1 MTMKVSAGVAL
12 ALSALLAPGPAA
24 FGAEGDPPWGLVSL
38 MAQLREVKEARAH
51 FTERK
56 YAAMLTAPLETA
68 GTLSYVAP
76 DRLEKITL
84 APAPESIVLDHD
96 VLTGIQADGDRFSV
110 SLGDHPEIGAL
121 VEGVR
126 STMAGDL
133 ATLGRYYSIAF
144 DGNPSDWHLALTP
157 LDRSVRDKVDAI
169 RIDGAG
175 ARLTAIEVHERDGD
189 RSEMIV
195 TPDAP

>member
-1 MTMKVSAGVAL
+1 MRFSAGL
-12 ALSALLAPGPAA
+12 ALTLAGLLAPI
-24 FGAEGDPPWGLVSL
+24 GAGADAPWGLVSL
-38 MAQLREVKEARAH
+38 MAKLHEVREARAH

-56 YAAMLTAPLETA
+56 YAAMLTAPLETS

-84 APAPESIVLDHD
+84 APAPESIVLHD
-96 VLTGIQADGDRFSV
+96 DLLTGTEADGKHFSLSLKDR
-110 SLGDHPEIGAL
+110 PEIAAL

-133 ATLGRYYSIAF
+133 ATLDRYYSIAF
-144 DGNPSDWHLALTP
+144 EGNPADWHLALTP

-175 ARLTAIEVHERDGD
+175 TQLTAIEVHEKDGD
-189 RSEMIV
+189 RSEMVV
-195 TPDAP
+195 TPDGP

>member
-1 MTMKVSAGVAL
+1 MKGFAVSALV
-12 ALSALLAPGPAA
+12 LSALLASGGTASA
-24 FGAEGDPPWGLVSL
+24 TEGEAPWGLVSL
-38 MAQLREVKEARAH
+38 MAKLHAVPAAKAH

-56 YAAMLTAPLETA
+56 YAAMLTAPLETS

-84 APAPESIVLDHD
+84 APAPESIELQHD
-96 VLTGIQADGDRFSV
+96 LLTGTQANGDHFSV

-121 VEGVR
+121 VEGIR

-144 DGNPSDWHLALTP
+144 DGNPADWHLALTP

-169 RIDGAG
+169 RIAGAG
-175 ARLTAIEVHERDGD
+175 TQLRAIEVHERDGD

-195 TPDAP
+195 TPDGP

>member
-1 MTMKVSAGVAL
+1 MRFSAGL
-12 ALSALLAPGPAA
+12 ALTLGALLASGGVAA
-24 FGAEGDPPWGLVSL
+24 SAEGAAPWGLVSL
-38 MAQLREVKEARAH
+38 MAQLHEVKAARAH

-56 YAAMLTAPLETA
+56 YAAMLTAPLETS

-84 APAPESIVLDHD
+84 APAPESIVLQDE
-96 VLTGIQADGDRFSV
+96 VLTGTQANGDHFSV
-110 SLGDHPEIGAL
+110 SLGDHPEVAAL

-169 RIDGAG
+169 RIEGAG
-175 ARLTAIEVHERDGD
+175 TQLKAIEVHERDGD

-195 TPDAP
+195 TPDSP